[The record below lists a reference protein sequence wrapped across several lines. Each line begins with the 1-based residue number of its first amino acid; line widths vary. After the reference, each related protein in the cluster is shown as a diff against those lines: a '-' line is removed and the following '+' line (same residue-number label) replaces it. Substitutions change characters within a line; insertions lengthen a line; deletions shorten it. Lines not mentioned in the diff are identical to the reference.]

1 MKIMTN
7 MTSNNKVPPKTG
19 TSQTQGKIFISGFR
33 DRRNKFPTVLGV
45 ENERAVAVV
54 VNGPLLCK
62 ERLGQE

>member
-1 MKIMTN
+1 ME
-7 MTSNNKVPPKTG
+7 
-19 TSQTQGKIFISGFR
+19 TSQLQGKSFISGFR
-33 DRRNKFPTVLGV
+33 DRRNKFQTVLGV